1 MTPSGFAAVLFDLDG
16 TLLDTAADFASALE
30 RLADEAGT
38 TPPDTVRLHQT
49 VSAGARALVTLT
61 LGLEPDEPD
70 FGHWLERL
78 LHLYGEQL
86 DAPRSSLYDGL
97 ERTLAWLDAAGIPW
111 GVVTN
116 KPERFTRPLL
126 EGLGLLA
133 RCAVTIC
140 PEQVS
145 RTKPDPEALMLAC
158 RHLASSPSEALY
170 VGDHPRDIE
179 AGSAAGMITAVA
191 GWGYL
196 PAGSDPAHWGADRIL
211 DSTQDLLHWLETAP
225 TRESQQDIS

>member
-16 TLLDTAADFASALE
+16 TLLDTAADFATALE

-61 LGLEPDEPD
+61 LGLQPEEPD
-70 FGHWLERL
+70 FDHWLERL
-78 LHLYGEQL
+78 LQLYGEQL
-86 DAPRSSLYDGL
+86 ATPRSTLYEGLDRSLQ
-97 ERTLAWLDAAGIPW
+97 RLDSAGVPW

-116 KPERFTRPLL
+116 KPERYTRPLL
-126 EGLGLLA
+126 EGLGLQS

-140 PEQVS
+140 PDQVT
-145 RTKPDPEALMLAC
+145 RTKPDPEPLTLAC
-158 RHLASSPSEALY
+158 RHLACSPARTLY

-179 AGSAAGMITAVA
+179 AGVAAGMITAVA

-211 DSTQDLLHWLETAP
+211 DRTQDLLQWLEAGSKTAP
-225 TRESQQDIS
+225 